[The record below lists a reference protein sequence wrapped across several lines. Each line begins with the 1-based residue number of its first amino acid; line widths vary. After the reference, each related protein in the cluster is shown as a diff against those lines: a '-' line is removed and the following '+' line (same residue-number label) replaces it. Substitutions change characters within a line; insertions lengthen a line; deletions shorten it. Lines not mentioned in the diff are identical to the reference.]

1 MITIIGP
8 LNTGLAVGANGV
20 ATANADT
27 PIVVSG
33 YLSAVYIKYNGA
45 GLPATTDAI
54 IKTKGTNC
62 PSYTMLTVSDAVVS
76 GLFRPR
82 VLPDNLLGVD
92 LAALTIAEMFPVC
105 DYVNIKIDQAN
116 AGDNLDVWLLVEERL

>member
-1 MITIIGP
+1 MRTNLFGP
-8 LNTGLAVGANGV
+8 FNTGLAVGANGA
-20 ATANADT
+20 ATANVDT
-27 PIVVSG
+27 TIPLCG

-92 LAALTIAEMFPVC
+92 LAALTIAEKFPLN
-105 DYVNIKIDQAN
+105 DYINIKIDGAN
-116 AGDNLDVWLLVEERL
+116 ADDNLDVWLLIEE